1 MKKVTRERDDMR
13 DHYDFRGGVRGKYA
27 QRYAEGTNVVVLDP
41 DVADMFPD
49 RESVNEALR
58 AVGQVVQMRERRR
71 ARSNKGAAPARGHG
85 TGRARRTPSRS
96 GRW

>member
-1 MKKVTRERDDMR
+1 MKKATRANGDMR

-41 DVADMFPD
+41 DVARMFPD

-58 AVGQVVQMRERRR
+58 AVGRIVEMRERRGR
-71 ARSNKGAAPARGHG
+71 TKRSSRPA
-85 TGRARRTPSRS
+85 
-96 GRW
+96 